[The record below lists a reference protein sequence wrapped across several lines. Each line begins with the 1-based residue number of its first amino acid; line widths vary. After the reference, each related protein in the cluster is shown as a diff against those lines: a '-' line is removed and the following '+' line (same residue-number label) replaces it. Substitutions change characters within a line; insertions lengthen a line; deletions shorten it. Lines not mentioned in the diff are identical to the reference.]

1 MFVYLEKKRGNI
13 KNHGFRG
20 FDRGD
25 LPKPGGHKQIYNLQS
40 PIFNLK
46 KGALT
51 VNSQQLSAISILM
64 AAMLLISGCESFR
77 YAATEAQKENAWL
90 HREVCAAAAETAV
103 DENASQRLCDL
114 TSLAHGQSGA
124 FVMDYGLPEVASN
137 SRCAINPSGLTA
149 TSPSQGRSFWPLAE
163 GEFQEVLTRAKH
175 DSMQKPDI
183 FEMADGLME
192 HGIALAGLVGGVY
205 GLRIAGYLKQ
215 AREKSK
221 ALKEI
226 VEGNELF
233 KQLYPEQAN
242 RFKEA
247 QQKQSPLTKQ
257 IVTHLKA
264 G

>member
-1 MFVYLEKKRGNI
+1 M
-13 KNHGFRG
+13 
-20 FDRGD
+20 
-25 LPKPGGHKQIYNLQS
+25 
-40 PIFNLK
+40 
-46 KGALT
+46 
-51 VNSQQLSAISILM
+51 NSQQLSAISILM

-90 HREVCAAAAETAV
+90 HTQVCEAAAEMAV
-103 DENASQRLCDL
+103 DENASQGLCDL
-114 TSLAHGQSGA
+114 TALSYDQSGA
-124 FVMDYGLPEVASN
+124 FVMDYGLPKYPLPAARYS
-137 SRCAINPSGLTA
+137 
-149 TSPSQGRSFWPLAE
+149 PLAG
-163 GEFQEVLTRAKH
+163 GEFREVLSQAKR
-175 DSMQKPDI
+175 DSARKPDV
-183 FEMADGLME
+183 FEVADGLME
-192 HGIALAGLVGGVY
+192 LGIALAGLVGGVY
-205 GLRIAGYLKQ
+205 GIRIAGYLKQ